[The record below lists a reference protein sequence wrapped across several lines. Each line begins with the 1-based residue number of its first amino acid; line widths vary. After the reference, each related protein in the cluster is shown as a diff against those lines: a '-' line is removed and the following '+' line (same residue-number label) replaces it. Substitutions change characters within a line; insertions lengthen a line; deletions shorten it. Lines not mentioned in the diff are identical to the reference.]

1 VLDLSHTQIS
11 DEGLHELATA
21 LEGNSTLKELYLVGN
36 SCDTEAGWEAFST
49 VLRNSNSA
57 LEKLDMRKCCIKV
70 NAFISIANSLAN
82 NNRLR
87 ELQFQLHTSDVTVS
101 ELDSHSKSV
110 VSDCGTALFLNILCN
125 KSSILSTY
133 HSNHTLTKVYKET
146 VKGSCTHYSRSN
158 DLEDLLAINAN
169 NSVSQAARLKIIKTH
184 CIINRKKSTQILSYK
199 EREVVT
205 MILLGQRKR
214 QMNMQPFVDMDV
226 SVRAYALA
234 WMARD
239 QYLYHFLRAM
249 PSLLGKV
256 VSRKRTIGLVE

>member
-1 VLDLSHTQIS
+1 MAI
-11 DEGLHELATA
+11 
-21 LEGNSTLKELYLVGN
+21 LVIPEQVGRL
-36 SCDTEAGWEAFST
+36 FSG

-57 LEKLDMRKCCIKV
+57 LEKLDMKKCCIKI

-87 ELQFQLHTSDVTVS
+87 ELQFQLHTCGVTVS
-101 ELDSHSKSV
+101 ELDSHNKSV

-125 KSSILSTY
+125 ESSILSTY
-133 HSNHTLTKVYKET
+133 NSNHTLTKVYKET
-146 VKGSCTHYSRSN
+146 VKGNCTGARCTLYERSD
-158 DLEDLLAINAN
+158 DLQDLLAINKD

-184 CIINRKKSTQILSYK
+184 FIHRKTTTQILPLLLWQ
-199 EREVVT
+199 RE
-205 MILLGQRKR
+205 R

-226 SVRAYALA
+226 SVRAHALA

-249 PSLLGKV
+249 PSLLEIV
-256 VSRKRTIGLVE
+256 VSKKKRTIGMVE